1 MRRNYLFIAA
11 MLLVFSS
18 AAFAHHSY
26 AATYDTTKEI
36 KVEGKLVQFELRNPH
51 TFVTVTAKNASGKVE
66 RWSVEWAGSSQ
77 LANSGVK
84 QETLQI
90 GDALVIVGNPSRVPG
105 EFRMLMVNLKRPSD
119 GFSWGTKPGEK
130 VD

>member
-11 MLLVFSS
+11 VILLASS

-51 TFVTVTAKNASGKVE
+51 TFVTVTSRNENGKVE

-84 QETLQI
+84 QETLKI
-90 GDALVIVGNPSRVPG
+90 GDSLVIVGNPSRVPG
-105 EFRMLMVNLKRPSD
+105 EFRMLMVNLKRPLD

>member
-1 MRRNYLFIAA
+1 MRRNYLFIVAA
-11 MLLVFSS
+11 ILFASC
-18 AAFAHHSY
+18 AAVAHHSY

-36 KVEGKLVQFELRNPH
+36 KLVQFELRNPH
-51 TFVTVTAKNASGKVE
+51 TFVTVTAKNANGKVE
-66 RWSVEWAGSSQ
+66 RWSIEWAGSSQ

-90 GDALVIVGNPSRVPG
+90 GDSLVIVGNPSRVPG
-105 EFRMLMVNLKRPSD
+105 EFRMLMVNLRRPQD

-130 VD
+130 VE

>member
-11 MLLVFSS
+11 VILLASS

-51 TFVTVTAKNASGKVE
+51 TFVTVTSKNENGKVE

-84 QETLQI
+84 QETLKI
-90 GDALVIVGNPSRVPG
+90 GDSLVILGNPSRVPG
-105 EFRMLMVNLKRPSD
+105 EFRLLMVNLRRPLD

>member
-1 MRRNYLFIAA
+1 MRRNYLLIAA
-11 MLLVFSS
+11 VILLASS

-36 KVEGKLVQFELRNPH
+36 KIEGKLVQFELRNPH
-51 TFVTVTAKNASGKVE
+51 TFVTVTAKNSTGKTE

-84 QETLQI
+84 QETLKI
-90 GDALVIVGNPSRVPG
+90 GDALVIKGNPSRVPG
-105 EFRMLMVNLKRPSD
+105 EFRVLMVNLLRPFD

>member
-1 MRRNYLFIAA
+1 MRKYLLLISAA
-11 MLLVFSS
+11 ILFASS

-51 TFVTVTAKNASGKVE
+51 TFVTVTSKNENGKVE

-84 QETLQI
+84 QETLKI
-90 GDALVIVGNPSRVPG
+90 GDSLVIVGNPSRVPG
-105 EFRMLMVNLKRPSD
+105 EFRMLMVNLKRPLD
-119 GFSWGTKPGEK
+119 GFNWGTKPGEK

>member
-1 MRRNYLFIAA
+1 MRKYLLLISAA
-11 MLLVFSS
+11 ILFASS

-51 TFVTVTAKNASGKVE
+51 TFVTVTSKNENGKVE

-84 QETLQI
+84 QETLKI

-105 EFRMLMVNLKRPSD
+105 EFRMLMVNLKRPLD

>member
-1 MRRNYLFIAA
+1 MRRSLLLIAAAILFISTAA
-11 MLLVFSS
+11 H
-18 AAFAHHSY
+18 AHHSY

-51 TFVTVTAKNASGKVE
+51 TFVTVTSKNENGKVE

-84 QETLQI
+84 QETLKI

-105 EFRMLMVNLKRPSD
+105 EFRMLMVNLKRPLD

>member
-1 MRRNYLFIAA
+1 MRRNYLFIVAA
-11 MLLVFSS
+11 ILFASS

-51 TFVTVTAKNASGKVE
+51 TFVTVTAKNANGKVE
-66 RWSVEWAGSSQ
+66 RWSIEWAGSSQ

-90 GDALVIVGNPSRVPG
+90 GDSLVIVGNPSRVPG
-105 EFRMLMVNLKRPSD
+105 EFRMLMVNLRRPQD

-130 VD
+130 VE